1 MIDFVM
7 NRFDSIET
15 TYRGRST
22 NKNLGIFISSSYD
35 ATSYILL
42 IWIWLNRHFE
52 TVATDVLSLYKKVTG
67 EHLDLHVDRDE
78 EDDE

>member
-1 MIDFVM
+1 MMLLRMFFEYG
-7 NRFDSIET
+7 FD
-15 TYRGRST
+15 
-22 NKNLGIFISSSYD
+22 
-35 ATSYILL
+35 
-42 IWIWLNRHFE
+42 LNRHFE